1 MKSWFAIDGRLPRI
15 DFSGDSSYRYAEVL
29 VERMLKLY
37 SRPNDWVL
45 DPFCGFGTTLRV
57 CSRMNRLAVGF
68 EVEKAVYD
76 YASRTVPI
84 PSRLHHDSAANI
96 SSYAYPKFNLLLTSP
111 PFRSFN
117 SRDVLDGDCYY
128 EELLTIFKALL
139 PALSDGAYVIVE
151 SVNLISSSQSIP
163 RAFRSAL
170 ALGSI
175 LTFEREYVC
184 CNRSNTD
191 VVPGYQ
197 HSYLLV
203 FRNAMSQLEAAGKTI
218 PKSNAPT
225 HSLGRA

>member
-1 MKSWFAIDGRLPRI
+1 MKSWFAIDGRLPEI
-15 DFSGDSSYRYAEVL
+15 DFSGDSSCRYSEAL
-29 VERMLKLY
+29 VEQMLRLY

-68 EVEKAVYD
+68 ELEKAVYE
-76 YASRTVPI
+76 YARKAVPV
-84 PSRLHHDSAANI
+84 PSQLHHDDVAHI
-96 SSYAYPKFNLLLTSP
+96 SSYSYPKFNLVLTSP
-111 PFRSFN
+111 PFRSFRA
-117 SRDVLDGDCYY
+117 RDVLDDDCYY
-128 EELLTIFKALL
+128 DDLLRIFQAIL
-139 PALSDGAYVIVE
+139 PALAEGAYVVVE
-151 SVNLISSSQSIP
+151 SVNLISSSQVIP

-203 FRNAMSQLEAAGKTI
+203 FRNSMSQREAPETGGKTSETQ
-218 PKSNAPT
+218 K
-225 HSLGRA
+225 